1 MTAAVYVKK
10 KEDNTIVIDMSKELE
25 HAVLVSKLAGA
36 VGQELKLD
44 PEVCREL
51 AIAGLLHDIGRL
63 KLVKYI
69 YSDENPMLIEE
80 LKYARMH
87 SQLGYEAVKDHGY
100 SQFVLDSI
108 LYHHENYDGS
118 GYPANLRGDAIPY
131 GARILH
137 VCDVFAAMQE
147 GRPHRSA
154 VDLESA
160 MQKMINEVKNFD
172 MEIFLAFQRVVHKDI
187 L

>member
-1 MTAAVYVKK
+1 MSAAVFVEK

-25 HAVLVSKLAGA
+25 HAVLVSRLAFA
-36 VGQELKLD
+36 VGQELNLI

-63 KLVKYI
+63 RLVKYI

-87 SQLGYEAVKDHGY
+87 SKLGYEAVKNHGY
-100 SQFVLDSI
+100 LEFVLDSI

-118 GYPANLRGDAIPY
+118 GYPANLRGEAIPY

-147 GRPHRSA
+147 GRPHRLA

-160 MQKMINEVKNFD
+160 MQRMINEVKNFD
-172 MEIFLAFQRVVHKDI
+172 MEIFLAFQRVVHKDV